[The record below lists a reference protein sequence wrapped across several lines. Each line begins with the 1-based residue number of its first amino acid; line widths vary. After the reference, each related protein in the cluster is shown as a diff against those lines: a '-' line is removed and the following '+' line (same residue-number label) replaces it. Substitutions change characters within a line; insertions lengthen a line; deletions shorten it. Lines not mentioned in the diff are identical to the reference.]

1 MTGWTVALV
10 AILYLIAQYVR
21 IKTIGRRNRL
31 DQKGDRP
38 FIYALSLASGGSSW
52 LFYGAIGYAAE
63 NGIEFAG
70 LFIGIALAFTLGFPF
85 FHRVIKLAQSQGI
98 ASIADLIGARYGKS
112 FSVTAFV
119 TMIVTIGGVPYLALQ
134 LTAVH
139 YLFEVFA
146 GSFTPH
152 TTDDAHDPQWLLWGF
167 LCVIALFV
175 IHNSEKSPQTMDRDE
190 SIVRTLASDSALKM
204 IVFIAVGIAATTFL
218 FGTPGELLSHLA
230 DSNIAIPALQAHV
243 SFANIV
249 ALALIGAS
257 TTLLLPSQFYLT
269 VVENRSRRELRAARW
284 LVPGCLFVAGFLVLP
299 LAAVGT
305 LVLPFNASPDFYFL
319 SLPLQAH
326 QNWLAVFAFAGGL
339 SAAATMLVLPTIVL
353 SIMISNDLILP
364 ILLNWPRQKTSAG
377 KDDYTAIIPKIRRY
391 SIIAIL
397 LAAYAYQFT
406 IGNYVD
412 FSDLSLI
419 SAVSMMQMLPSF
431 LGGFVWRRA
440 TARGALWG
448 LAAGTAV
455 WFYTMLLPTWLD
467 ESSTLIVNGPYGISL
482 LRPHHLWGL
491 EASSEVNGLLWSLTA
506 NLALFVVGSLSKSAS
521 PLERIQANIF
531 IPETGETAHSSKNHH
546 ANVTV
551 DQLKDAISR
560 YIGAEQTRLAFNAF
574 HDREG
579 MALEGATDFKT
590 VHFSEQLLSSI
601 VGSPSARLILSLA
614 MGPSG
619 TVQKQTQIL
628 LDHATEALVQ
638 NRDLLQTALDRV
650 DQGIGVFDQHLQL
663 MCWNQP
669 FQLMLDLPDRL
680 QCMGTPFNAIISFL
694 LMERDTTA
702 SGDHVALNEL
712 QALPARWRITLGKS
726 SRIIDILSNAIP
738 DGGVVATFTDVT
750 QAVETDRILRQTNER
765 LDARVRERT
774 RELTLAN
781 LELAK
786 AQRRAEEANISKTR
800 FLTDAGHD
808 ILQPLNAARLYAS
821 ALTEQL
827 AKPQLKDLATN
838 LNSSLEAVESIF
850 NALLDISRLDA
861 GALRPEI
868 STVPLNT
875 ILLQVFR
882 DFLPLAEE
890 KKLRFKLV
898 ESSVV
903 VATDAH
909 LLRRLLQNLVSNA
922 IKYCKSGKILMG
934 ARRRGDMIEVQILD
948 TGIGIPKSELKIIF
962 REFSRLSEGMRES
975 DGLGLGLSIVE
986 RIATLLGMSI
996 GVSSRIGKGSVFS
1009 VRMPVSS
1016 AAVLPTIK
1024 HPAAWEPN
1032 SALDGLTV
1040 LCIDDDERSLAGMK
1054 ELLQTWSCVVEVLT
1068 NGKGLEAL
1076 CQSHK
1081 EPPDVILADYNLED
1095 ENGIDL
1101 IGYLRGQYG
1110 CPIQAALVTADRS
1123 SQLRDRAAAADIALI
1138 NKPVRPAVLRS
1149 LLSHLQR
1156 PLRMPE

>member
-21 IKTIGRRNRL
+21 VKTIGRRNRL
-31 DQKGDRP
+31 DQKVDRP

-52 LFYGAIGYAAE
+52 LFYGGLGYAAE

-119 TMIVTIGGVPYLALQ
+119 TIIVTVGGVPYLALQ

-146 GSFTPH
+146 GTFTPH
-152 TTDDAHDPQWLLWGF
+152 SADRAHEPHWLLWGL

-204 IVFIAVGIAATTFL
+204 IAFIAVGIAATTFL

-230 DSNIAIPALQAHV
+230 GSNTAIPALQAHV
-243 SFANIV
+243 SLANVV

-269 VVENRSRRELRAARW
+269 VVENRSRRELSAARW
-284 LVPGCLFVAGFLVLP
+284 LVPACLLIAGLLVLP
-299 LAAVGT
+299 LAAIGNWI
-305 LVLPFNASPDFYFL
+305 LPSGVSPDFYFL
-319 SLPLQAH
+319 SLPLRAH
-326 QNWLAVFAFAGGL
+326 QSWLGVLAFAGGL

-364 ILLNWPRQKTSAG
+364 TLLNWPRRATSAG
-377 KDDYTAIIPKIRRY
+377 KDDYTAIIPKIRRC

-406 IGNYVD
+406 IKDYVD
-412 FSDLSLI
+412 FAELSLI
-419 SAVSMMQMLPSF
+419 SAVSLMQMLPPF
-431 LGGFVWRRA
+431 LGGFGWRRA
-440 TARGALWG
+440 TARGARWG
-448 LAAGTAV
+448 MAAGTAV
-455 WFYTMLLPTWLD
+455 WLYTMLLPTWLD
-467 ESSTLIVNGPYGISL
+467 ESCSLVTSGPYGIGL
-482 LRPHHLWGL
+482 LRPHHLGGL
-491 EASSEVNGLLWSLTA
+491 DASPVVNGLLWSLTA
-506 NLALFVVGSLSKSAS
+506 NLALFILGSLSKSAS

-531 IPETGETAHSSKNHH
+531 IPETGETALSSRNHH

-551 DQLKDAISR
+551 DHLKDTISR

-574 HDREG
+574 HDQKG
-579 MALEGATDFKT
+579 ITLEGAADFKT
-590 VHFSEQLLSSI
+590 VHFSEQLLSSV

-619 TVQKQTQIL
+619 AAQKQTQIL

-650 DQGIGVFDQHLQL
+650 DQGIGVFDRQFRL
-663 MCWNQP
+663 MCWNRP
-669 FQLMLDLPDRL
+669 LPLMLDLPDRL
-680 QCMGTPFNAIISFL
+680 QRMGTPFHAIVSFL
-694 LMERDTTA
+694 LAQRNA
-702 SGDHVALNEL
+702 AANGGDGALQEL
-712 QALPARWRITLGKS
+712 EALPARWRIALGNS
-726 SRIIDILSNAIP
+726 GRIIDILANAIP
-738 DGGVVATFTDVT
+738 DGGMVATFTDVT
-750 QAVETDRILRQTNER
+750 QTVETDRILRQSNER

-774 RELTLAN
+774 KALTLAN
-781 LELAK
+781 QELAK
-786 AQRRAEEANISKTR
+786 ARRRAEDANISKTR
-800 FLTDAGHD
+800 FLADAGHD

-868 STVPLNT
+868 STIPLNI

-882 DFLPLAEE
+882 DFLPVAQERALE
-890 KKLRFKLV
+890 FKLV

-903 VATDAH
+903 VATDPH

-934 ARRRGDMIEVQILD
+934 VRRRGDMIEVQIFD
-948 TGIGIPKSELKIIF
+948 TGIGIAKTELNIIF
-962 REFSRLSEGMRES
+962 REFSRLSRGMRES

-986 RIATLLGMSI
+986 RIAALLGMSI
-996 GVSSRIGKGSVFS
+996 GVSSRVGKGSVFS
-1009 VRMPVSS
+1009 VRMPVCSDS
-1016 AAVLPTIK
+1016 VVPVIK
-1024 HPAAWEPN
+1024 NPAASEPN
-1032 SALDGLTV
+1032 RALDGLRI

-1054 ELLQTWSCVVEVLT
+1054 ELLQTWGCVVEVLT

-1076 CQSHK
+1076 CQNLG
-1081 EPPDVILADYNLED
+1081 EPPDMILADYNLED

-1110 CPIQAALVTADRS
+1110 CSIQAALVTADRS
-1123 SQLRDRAAAADIALI
+1123 SQLRDRAAAAAIPLI

-1149 LLSHLQR
+1149 LLSHLQNT
-1156 PLRMPE
+1156 PADA

>member
-21 IKTIGRRNRL
+21 VKTIGRRNRL
-31 DQKGDRP
+31 DRRGDRP
-38 FIYALSLASGGSSW
+38 LIYALSLASGGSSW
-52 LFYGAIGYAAE
+52 LFYGALGYAAE
-63 NGIEFAG
+63 NGVEFIG

-119 TMIVTIGGVPYLALQ
+119 TIITTIGGVPYLALQ

-146 GSFTPH
+146 GSPAPH
-152 TTDDAHDPQWLLWGF
+152 SADRAYEPHWLVWGL
-167 LCVIALFV
+167 LCVIALFI

-190 SIVRTLASDSALKM
+190 SIVRTLASDSAFKM

-218 FGTPGELLSHLA
+218 FGTPDVLFDHLTG
-230 DSNIAIPALQAHV
+230 SGIAIPALHAPV
-243 SFANIV
+243 SLANIV
-249 ALALIGAS
+249 ALALIGAA
-257 TTLLLPSQFYLT
+257 TTLLFPSQFYLT
-269 VVENRSRRELRAARW
+269 VVENRSRRELSAARW
-284 LVPGCLFVAGFLVLP
+284 LVPACLSIAGFLVLP
-299 LAAVGT
+299 LAAIGT
-305 LVLPFNASPDFYFL
+305 WKLPHNASPDFYFL

-326 QNWLAVFAFAGGL
+326 QGWLAILAFAGGL

-364 ILLNWPRQKTSAG
+364 ILLNWPWRTTPPG

-391 SIIAIL
+391 SIVAIL

-406 IGNYVD
+406 IRDYVD
-412 FSDLSLI
+412 FSELSLI
-419 SAVSMMQMLPSF
+419 SAVSMMQMLPPF

-440 TARGALWG
+440 TARGAWWG
-448 LAAGTAV
+448 MAAGTAV

-467 ESSTLIVNGPYGISL
+467 KSCSLVTGGPYGIGL

-491 EASSEVNGLLWSLTA
+491 DASPVVNGLLWSLTA
-506 NLALFVVGSLSKSAS
+506 NLAFFILGSLSKSAA

-531 IPETGETAHSSKNHH
+531 IPETGEAALSSRNHH

-551 DQLKDAISR
+551 DQLKDTISR
-560 YIGAEQTRLAFNAF
+560 YIGAEQTRLAFDAF
-574 HDREG
+574 QGQQGIVPDG
-579 MALEGATDFKT
+579 SADFKT

-619 TVQKQTQIL
+619 TAQRQTQIL
-628 LDHATEALVQ
+628 LEHATEALVQ

-650 DQGIGVFDQHLQL
+650 DQGIGVFDRQFRL
-663 MCWNQP
+663 MCWNRP
-669 FQLMLDLPDRL
+669 FPLMLDLPAPL
-680 QCMGTPFNAIISFL
+680 QRMGTPFHAIVSFL
-694 LMERDTTA
+694 LPARDAAA
-702 SGDHVALNEL
+702 SGDHIALKEL
-712 QALPARWRITLGKS
+712 EALPARWRIMLGHS
-726 SRIIDILSNAIP
+726 GRTVDILANAIP
-738 DGGVVATFTDVT
+738 DGGMVATFTDVT
-750 QAVETDRILRQTNER
+750 QAVETDRMLRQGNER

-774 RELTLAN
+774 KALTLAN
-781 LELAK
+781 QELAK
-786 AQRRAEEANISKTR
+786 ARRRAEDANISKTR
-800 FLTDAGHD
+800 FLADAGHD

-827 AKPQLKDLATN
+827 AKPQLKELAAN

-868 STVPLNT
+868 STIPLNT
-875 ILLQVFR
+875 VLLQVFH
-882 DFLPLAEE
+882 DFLPVAQERALE
-890 KKLRFKLV
+890 FKLV
-898 ESSVV
+898 ESSVA
-903 VATDAH
+903 VATDPH

-934 ARRRGDMIEVQILD
+934 VRRRGDTVEVQVLD
-948 TGIGIPKSELKIIF
+948 TGIGIAKTELNIIF
-962 REFSRLSEGMRES
+962 REFSRLSHGMRES

-986 RIATLLGMSI
+986 RIATLLGMTI
-996 GVSSRIGKGSVFS
+996 RVSSSIGKGSVFS
-1009 VRMPVSS
+1009 IRMPVCST
-1016 AAVLPTIK
+1016 AVSNP
-1024 HPAAWEPN
+1024 PALERHGT
-1032 SALDGLTV
+1032 LDGLSV

-1054 ELLQTWSCVVEVLT
+1054 ELLQTWGCTVNVLT
-1068 NGKGLEAL
+1068 HGKTLLAL
-1076 CQSHK
+1076 RDSLG
-1081 EPPDVILADYNLED
+1081 EPPDVILADYNLGD
-1095 ENGIDL
+1095 ENGMDL
-1101 IGYLRGQYG
+1101 IAELRSQYG
-1110 CPIQAALVTADRS
+1110 CRIQAALVTADRS
-1123 SQLRDRAAAADIALI
+1123 SQLRDRAAAEDIPLI

-1149 LLSHLQR
+1149 LLSHLQGTR
-1156 PLRMPE
+1156 ADA